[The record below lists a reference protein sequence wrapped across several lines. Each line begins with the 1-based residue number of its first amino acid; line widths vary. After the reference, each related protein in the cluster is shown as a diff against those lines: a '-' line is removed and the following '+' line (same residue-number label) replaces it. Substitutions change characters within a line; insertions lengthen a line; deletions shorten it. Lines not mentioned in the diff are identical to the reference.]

1 MEIQMDQ
8 LQSWFRMVAYL
19 IDRVRQAWLIIFK
32 VVSDLVSK
40 STTDHL
46 PSSFMKTFQALEYV
60 LENTSKQTI
69 SRSGFWSLLLL
80 LLLLLLLSLLTDLDK
95 RRLHYL
101 AYNLQEEVNL
111 ELKYKS
117 K

>member
-8 LQSWFRMVAYL
+8 LQAWFRMVAYL
-19 IDRVRQAWLIIFK
+19 IDRVRQAWLIIIK

-40 STTDHL
+40 STTDHV

-60 LENTSKQTI
+60 LEKTSKQTI
-69 SRSGFWSLLLL
+69 SRSGFWSLL